1 MSKHMGFGFS
11 ARRALISGAIGVG
24 AMFAF
29 PAWAVACD
37 DIAGTV
43 RDLGS
48 YAAVDVETTLA
59 FYDSRGGGCA
69 WDDDSGA
76 ALLSVVQAA
85 GDHGLDPRLFH
96 ADILTGKPKID
107 TAARDALM
115 TDGALKFAAAM
126 LRGLSGPPVAKVDRA
141 AGSPKNGEIIDGLS
155 QALEAGNVA
164 AWLDGLAPRTDSYLQ
179 IRAALAT
186 YRSMAEAGGWELM
199 PTELLSKKKRAAFI
213 PMLRQRL
220 AIEGDL
226 LSDSGSDQLD
236 EDLHAALER
245 FQSRN
250 GMRADGKINAKT
262 IDRLNVSASQ
272 RVVQLA
278 VNLERLRI
286 ERRNPSD
293 TRIEVNAPAQTAVL
307 YRDGIPHMTM
317 NVVVGKPGHNT
328 PTLASRIDTIVLNPS
343 WTIPQSIIRNE
354 IKPALKRNKDYLVKH
369 RMYWA
374 GDQLVQ
380 EPGPH
385 NALGRVKFDFPNRYS
400 VYLHDTPSRK
410 AFMDAERAQSHGC
423 VRLERPVDL
432 AAELLRDDPNWT
444 REAIEQTI
452 RDGAT
457 RRVPLTTPM
466 PVIIVYETAFVG
478 DDGLVQFRPDI
489 YGLDTQLT
497 LALSQRASVMQ
508 SKATPAAK
516 ETSAGEF

>member
-1 MSKHMGFGFS
+1 MSKHLGFGSS
-11 ARRALISGAIGVG
+11 AQRALVNGAVAAAAVLG
-24 AMFAF
+24 F
-29 PAWAVACD
+29 PAWAAACD

-43 RDLGS
+43 RDLGA
-48 YAAVDVETTLA
+48 YAAVDVETSLG

-69 WDDDSGA
+69 WDEENGA
-76 ALLSVVQAA
+76 ALISVVQAA

-96 ADILTGKPKID
+96 AELLTKKTDMG
-107 TAARDALM
+107 AAERDVLM
-115 TDGALKFAAAM
+115 TDAATKFASAM
-126 LRGLSGPPVAKVDRA
+126 LRGLSAPPVPKVDRA
-141 AGSPKNGEIIDGLS
+141 AGSRKNSEIIDALS
-155 QALEAGNVA
+155 QALEAGNVG
-164 AWLDGLAPRTDSYLQ
+164 AWLDSLAPRTDSYLQ
-179 IRAALAT
+179 IRAALST
-186 YRSMAEAGGWELM
+186 YRSMAEAGGWDPM
-199 PTELLSKKKRAAFI
+199 PAALLSKKKRAAFI
-213 PMLRQRL
+213 PALRQRL

-226 LSDSGSDQLD
+226 LADNGSDQID
-236 EDLHAALER
+236 EDLRAALER

-250 GMRADGKINAKT
+250 GMRADGNLNAKT

-278 VNLERLRI
+278 VNLERLRL
-286 ERRNPSD
+286 ERRNPSV
-293 TRIEVNAPAQTAVL
+293 TRIEVNAPAATAVL
-307 YRDGIPHMTM
+307 YRDGIPHMAM
-317 NVVVGKPGHNT
+317 NVVVGKPGHDT
-328 PTLASRIDTIVLNPS
+328 PTLASTIDTIVLNPN

-354 IKPALKRNKDYLVKH
+354 IKPALRRNPNYLTKH
-369 RMYWA
+369 RMYWV

-400 VYLHDTPSRK
+400 VYLHDTPSRR

-432 AAELLRDDPNWT
+432 AAELLRGDPKWT

-452 RDGAT
+452 KDGAT
-457 RRVPLTTPM
+457 RRIPLSEPM

-497 LALSQRASVMQ
+497 LALSQRATTMQ
-508 SKATPAAK
+508 SRAVPAP
-516 ETSAGEF
+516 EDTSAGEF

>member
-1 MSKHMGFGFS
+1 MRKHIGFGFS
-11 ARRALISGAIGVG
+11 ARRALINSALAATAFVG
-24 AMFAF
+24 F
-29 PAWAVACD
+29 PAWAMACD
-37 DIAGTV
+37 DIAGAV
-43 RDLGS
+43 RDLGA

-69 WDDDSGA
+69 WDEDSGA
-76 ALLSVVQAA
+76 ALISVVQAA

-96 ADILTGKPKID
+96 ADMLSGKTDIDATG
-107 TAARDALM
+107 RDVLM
-115 TDGALKFAAAM
+115 TDGALKFASAM
-126 LRGLSGPPVAKVDRA
+126 LRGLSAPPVPKVDRA
-141 AGSPKNGEIIDGLS
+141 AGSPKNGDVIDGLS
-155 QALEAGNVA
+155 QSLEAGHVA
-164 AWLDGLAPRTDSYLQ
+164 AWLDSLAPRTDSYLQ
-179 IRAALAT
+179 IRAALST
-186 YRSMAEAGGWELM
+186 YRSMAEAGGWEPM
-199 PTELLSKKKRAAFI
+199 PAELLNKKKRAAFI
-213 PMLRQRL
+213 PALRQRL

-226 LSDSGSDQLD
+226 MADDGSDQFD
-236 EDLHAALER
+236 EDLRAALER

-250 GMRADGKINAKT
+250 GMKADGLINAKT
-262 IDRLNVSASQ
+262 IDRLNVSASE

-286 ERRNPSD
+286 ERRNPSV
-293 TRIEVNAPAQTAVL
+293 TRIEVNAPAATMVL
-307 YRDGIPHMTM
+307 YRDGIPHMAM
-317 NVVVGKPGHNT
+317 NVVVGKPGHDT
-328 PTLASRIDTIVLNPS
+328 PTLASTIDTIVLNPN

-354 IKPALKRNKDYLVKH
+354 IKPALKRNKDYLIKH

-374 GDQLVQ
+374 GDQLIQ

-400 VYLHDTPSRK
+400 VYLHDTPSRR

-432 AAELLRDDPNWT
+432 AAELLRDDPKWT

-457 RRVPLTTPM
+457 RRVALTEPM

-497 LALSQRASVMQ
+497 LALSQRATVMQ
-508 SKATPAAK
+508 SKTVPASK
-516 ETSAGEF
+516 DTSAGEF